1 MPSPEQ
7 LEDNGQYDLAYEEY
21 KKLYANNPNNTNLLE
36 RLGHIASILS
46 KKNEAEA
53 FYTELIRLD
62 PKNLMAYEQLMDI
75 CSDTNKYKYYVCR
88 GELHVL
94 QEQYEHAI
102 NDYKKAVDKAENEHD
117 TNAARYILA
126 TLYDGTN
133 KDNQA
138 IDEYLKLIDSN
149 FNNIKIYSN
158 LAEIYSRTDFL
169 ESAIDT
175 LEKAI
180 SEKINGFESIKEQLA
195 KLYVKASD
203 PKKAMELTKD
213 ELLKIRC
220 LMDLGKNNE
229 AFSLLESIRNKH
241 EKNAKYHSL
250 LAQYYYQTNDFVRA
264 LDEVGEHAKYE
275 PNSPVTY
282 QMRALIYEKQGD
294 EFNEHINW
302 AKFNFAKGD
311 KDVGMNEY
319 MIAYQ
324 LDNTNIE
331 LVTTIADLLD
341 VSDKNHSVEF
351 YEKLLEL
358 NPNSKRAL
366 QKLAEFRERIG
377 DYNEMLKYMD
387 KLKALE
393 PNNPYIKEN
402 YNRIIDK
409 MNNPTSP
416 WDFIKNLFKGT
427 MG

>member
-21 KKLYANNPNNTNLLE
+21 KKLYANNPDNTHLLE
-36 RLGHIASILS
+36 RLGHIASILN
-46 KKNEAEA
+46 KKTEAEA

-62 PKNLMAYEQLMDI
+62 SKNLMAYEQLMDI
-75 CSDTNKYKYYVCR
+75 CSETNRYKYYVCK

-102 NDYKKAVDKAENEHD
+102 NDYKKAIEKADNEHD

-126 TLYDGTN
+126 TLYDGSN

-138 IDEYLKLIDSN
+138 IDEYLKLIDSD
-149 FNNIKIYSN
+149 FKNIKIYSN
-158 LAEIYSRTDFL
+158 LANIYARTDFL

-175 LEKAI
+175 LEKAVANKI
-180 SEKINGFESIKEQLA
+180 SGYETINEELA
-195 KLYVKASD
+195 KLYIKAND
-203 PKKAMELTKD
+203 AEKAMSLTKD

-220 LMDLGKNNE
+220 FMDLGKNAE
-229 AFSLLESIRNKH
+229 AYSLLEAVKNKY
-241 EKNAKYHSL
+241 EKNAKFHSL
-250 LAQYYYQTNDFVRA
+250 LAQYYFQTDDFVRA
-264 LDEVGEHAKYE
+264 LDEVNEHAKYE

-294 EFNEHINW
+294 EVNEHINW

-319 MIAYQ
+319 MLAYQ
-324 LDNTNIE
+324 LDNSNIE

-341 VSDKNHSVEF
+341 TMDKNHSVEF
-351 YEKLLEL
+351 YERLLEL

-377 DYNEMLKYMD
+377 DYNSMLQYMD
-387 KLKALE
+387 RLKELE
-393 PNNPYIKEN
+393 PNSPYIKQN
-402 YNRIIDK
+402 YERILDRI
-409 MNNPTSP
+409 NNPTG
-416 WDFIKNLFKGT
+416 FLEFLKNLFKGN

>member
-1 MPSPEQ
+1 MASPEQ

-21 KKLYANNPNNTNLLE
+21 KKLYANNPDNVHVLE
-36 RLGHIASILS
+36 RLGHIASILD
-46 KKNEAEA
+46 KKNEAED

-62 PKNLMAYEQLMDI
+62 SKNLMAYEQLMDI
-75 CSDTNKYKYYVCR
+75 CADTNRYKYYVCK

-102 NDYKKAVDKAENEHD
+102 NDYKKAVEKADNDHD
-117 TNAARYILA
+117 INAARYILA
-126 TLYDGTN
+126 TLYDAAN

-138 IDEYLKLIDSN
+138 IDEYLKLIDMN
-149 FNNIKIYSN
+149 YNNINIYLN
-158 LAEIYSRTDFL
+158 LANIYSRTGFV

-180 SEKINGFESIKEQLA
+180 SNKVAHYESVNEELA
-195 KLYVKASD
+195 KLYIKAND
-203 PKKAMELTKD
+203 PQKAMDLTQD

-220 LMDLGKNNE
+220 LMDLGKNDE
-229 AFSLLESIRNKH
+229 AYKTLESVRNKYA
-241 EKNAKYHSL
+241 KNAKYHSL
-250 LAQYYYQTNDFVRA
+250 LAQYYYQTDDFVRA
-264 LDEVGEHAKYE
+264 LDEVNEHAKFE

-294 EFNEHINW
+294 EFNEHVNW
-302 AKFNFAKGD
+302 AKFNYARGD

-324 LDNTNIE
+324 LDNSNIE
-331 LVTTIADLLD
+331 LVTTIADILD
-341 VSDKNHSVEF
+341 VEDKNHSVEF
-351 YEKLLEL
+351 YERLLEL

-377 DYNEMLKYMD
+377 DYREMVRYMD
-387 KLKALE
+387 RLKELE
-393 PNNPYIKEN
+393 PNSPYIKQN
-402 YNRIIDK
+402 YERIIDK
-409 MNNPTSP
+409 MNNETSLF
-416 WDFIKNLFKGT
+416 DFIKRLFKGN